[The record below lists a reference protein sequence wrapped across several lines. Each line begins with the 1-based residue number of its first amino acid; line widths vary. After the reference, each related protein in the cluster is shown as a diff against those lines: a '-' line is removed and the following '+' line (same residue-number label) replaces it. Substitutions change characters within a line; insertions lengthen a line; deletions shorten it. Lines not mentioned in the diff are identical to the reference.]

1 MTDENVEVSDQY
13 YLVVCPDTGTPL
25 VEPFSTLEELAA
37 RLTALKDSDVTVML
51 FCGRRLYVSQGDMKY
66 LFDDGHAEPVPLF
79 TVPQPGENAVWESVV
94 RFGAEA
100 SAQGIALGTPA
111 DVTGT
116 EEVAEEPEE
125 EEEED

>member
-1 MTDENVEVSDQY
+1 MTKKNVKVADQY
-13 YLVVCPDTGTPL
+13 YLVVCPDTGTPE

-37 RLTALKDSDVTVML
+37 RLTALKDSDVTVMP

-79 TVPQPGENAVWESVV
+79 TVPKPSKSAVWEGVV

-111 DVTGT
+111 DVTAT
-116 EEVAEEPEE
+116 EEPEE